1 MRALATHPIK
11 DREKLNLIADEIYEA
26 GHAYYV
32 MFELCIN
39 TGSNCN
45 TLYLMNVAEAKR
57 VVNTGILR
65 MPLPSRN
72 VKVADPANFGI
83 YITKEMINLLDK
95 LIDGRDESEQLFSP
109 DTGFKSITIYSR
121 TLNTIC
127 KKHLGVPL
135 SPAAFKKTF
144 GYWYYTFGGD
154 ERDLFKFLNLNCRSR
169 LYEYIEVDV
178 SEED

>member
-1 MRALATHPIK
+1 MGALATHPIK
-11 DREKLNLIADEIYEA
+11 DREKLNMIANEVYDA

-57 VVNTGILR
+57 VVSTGILR

-72 VKVADPANFGI
+72 IKVADQANFGI
-83 YITKEMINLLDK
+83 YLTKEMVGLLDK
-95 LIDGRDESEQLFSP
+95 LIAGRDDSEHLFSP
-109 DTGFKSITIYSR
+109 DTGFKSITLY
-121 TLNTIC
+121 TKVLNNIC
-127 KKHLGVPL
+127 KKHIGVPL
-135 SPAAFKKTF
+135 SPAAFRKTF

-154 ERDLFKFLNLNCRSR
+154 ERDLFKLLNLNCRSK

-178 SEED
+178 SEEA